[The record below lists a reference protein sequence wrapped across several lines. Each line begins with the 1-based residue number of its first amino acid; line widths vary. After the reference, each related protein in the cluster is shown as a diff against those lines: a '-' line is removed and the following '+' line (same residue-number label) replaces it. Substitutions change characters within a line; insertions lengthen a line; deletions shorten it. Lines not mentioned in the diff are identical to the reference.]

1 MPNARAVG
9 VEAIARRA
17 LANGQLV
24 ADSLAPSLGCGPPI
38 YALLLGGDLEGGDPW
53 GAPGPLTVALRTA
66 AMLGEPSAARS
77 RLAEAATL
85 LENTPHTLEGSKGAP
100 ASGTVVAH
108 QRAKGRKPWG
118 ARSGRGVVGTH
129 ALAWRFWEPRDP
141 LADGRLHAQDQPRP
155 ATQQNGLRGEFQRMC
170 RCLRLTVGQGLVP
183 VPVSALHRQ
192 KALRPSGVTPATVRP
207 PPAGWGWERLRDGL
221 GRVAC
226 WVTKAA
232 GASVIQ
238 TEAPASGTGRFPS
251 LAEVGKRPLCV
262 LDRNL

>member
-85 LENTPHTLEGSKGAP
+85 LENTPHTLEGSKGARKWDGSCAP
-100 ASGTVVAH
+100 TSKGTETMGCALW
-108 QRAKGRKPWG
+108 P
-118 ARSGRGVVGTH
+118 RSGRHPCSRLAVLGT
-129 ALAWRFWEPRDP
+129 P
-141 LADGRLHAQDQPRP
+141 
-155 ATQQNGLRGEFQRMC
+155 
-170 RCLRLTVGQGLVP
+170 
-183 VPVSALHRQ
+183 
-192 KALRPSGVTPATVRP
+192 
-207 PPAGWGWERLRDGL
+207 
-221 GRVAC
+221 
-226 WVTKAA
+226 
-232 GASVIQ
+232 
-238 TEAPASGTGRFPS
+238 
-251 LAEVGKRPLCV
+251 
-262 LDRNL
+262 